1 MSNPD
6 ELNNV
11 ISFNKETFV
20 SQNFGSIFE
29 KYDIIKSL
37 GSGSFGKVYQIKNK
51 ISNNI
56 YACKELSKKKIKKKD
71 LEKFATEI
79 KILRKSD
86 HPNIVK
92 IYEIYEDEHKIN
104 LIMEECTGGEL
115 FDDIV
120 THIEDEKMYS
130 EKEACLIFKQLMG
143 AIAYCHSQ
151 GIAHRDLKP
160 ENILFLNKSDDSPI
174 KVIDFGLSKIFG
186 DYFNKN
192 NNKMNTKV
200 GTAYYVSPE
209 VLEGIYDE
217 KCDIWSAGV
226 ILYILLSGVPP
237 FNGPNDNEIYKK
249 ICKKKFHFPDKHWSN
264 ISNDAKD
271 LITKML
277 CDPMDRL
284 TAQEVLQ
291 HIWVDKNAPNT
302 IGYIDNLNINHLK
315 KYCMENKLKKAV
327 LTFIASRLKDNEIQ
341 HLKEIFNE
349 VDTNKD
355 GTITFEEMKTGL
367 CTAFSDSKY
376 NIEELFKNFDTDNT
390 GTVGYT
396 EFITA
401 TIEQYTYMK
410 QEKLLEAFKTFDKDN
425 SGKISKEE
433 IKNTLKL
440 NFINSDLLQIYIDK
454 FDLNGDGEIDYYEF
468 LEMMGH

>member
-1 MSNPD
+1 MSND
-6 ELNNV
+6 EINNI

-20 SQNFGSIFE
+20 SQNFGNIFE
-29 KYDIIKSL
+29 KYDIIKQL
-37 GSGSFGKVYQIKNK
+37 GSGSFGKVYEIKNK
-51 ISNNI
+51 ITNI
-56 YACKELSKKKIKKKD
+56 CYACKELSKKKIKKKD
-71 LEKFATEI
+71 IEKFNTEI
-79 KILRKSD
+79 SILRKSD
-86 HPNIVK
+86 HPNIIK
-92 IYEIYEDEHKIN
+92 IYEIYEDEHEIN

-120 THIEDEKMYS
+120 NHIDQKKMYT
-130 EKEACLIFKQLMG
+130 EKEACHIFKQLMS

-160 ENILFLNKSDDSPI
+160 ENILFLNRNIDSPI

-186 DYFNKN
+186 NYYNKI

-209 VLEGIYDE
+209 VLAGIYDE

-249 ICKKKFHFPDKHWSN
+249 IVNKKFEFPDKYWAN

-271 LITKML
+271 LINKML
-277 CDPMDRL
+277 CEPIDRL
-284 TAQEVLQ
+284 TAQEVMQ
-291 HIWVDKNAPNT
+291 HIWVDKNAPNAT
-302 IGYIDNLNINHLK
+302 GYIDNLNINHLK
-315 KYCMENKLKKAV
+315 KYCIENKLKKAV
-327 LTFIASRLKDNEIQ
+327 LTFIATRLKDNEIE
-341 HLKEIFNE
+341 HLKEVFNE
-349 VDTNKD
+349 LDINKD
-355 GTITFEEMKTGL
+355 GILTFEEMKNGL
-367 CTAFSDSKY
+367 CTAFSDCKY
-376 NIEELFKNFDTDNT
+376 NIEELFRNFDTDNT

-396 EFITA
+396 EFIAA

-440 NFINSDLLQIYIDK
+440 NDISSDMLQSCIDK
-454 FDLNGDGEIDYYEF
+454 FDLNGDGEIDYREF
-468 LEMMGH
+468 LEMMGN

>member
-1 MSNPD
+1 MSND
-6 ELNNV
+6 EINNI

-20 SQNFGSIFE
+20 SQNFGNIFE
-29 KYDIIKSL
+29 KYDIIKQL
-37 GSGSFGKVYQIKNK
+37 GSGSFGKVYEIKNK
-51 ISNNI
+51 ITNI
-56 YACKELSKKKIKKKD
+56 CYACKELSKKKIKKKD
-71 LEKFATEI
+71 IEKFNTEI
-79 KILRKSD
+79 SILRKSD
-86 HPNIVK
+86 HPNIIK
-92 IYEIYEDEHKIN
+92 IYEIYEDEHEIN

-120 THIEDEKMYS
+120 NHIDQKNMYT
-130 EKEACLIFKQLMG
+130 EKEACHIFKQLMS

-160 ENILFLNKSDDSPI
+160 ENILFLNRNIDSPI

-186 DYFNKN
+186 NYYNKI

-209 VLEGIYDE
+209 VLAGIYDE

-249 ICKKKFHFPDKHWSN
+249 IVNKKFEFPDKYWAH

-271 LITKML
+271 LINKML
-277 CDPMDRL
+277 CEPINRL
-284 TAQEVLQ
+284 TAQEVMQ
-291 HIWVDKNAPNT
+291 HIWVDKNAPNAT
-302 IGYIDNLNINHLK
+302 GYIDNLNINHLK
-315 KYCMENKLKKAV
+315 KYCIENKLKKAV
-327 LTFIASRLKDNEIQ
+327 LTFIATRLKDNEIE
-341 HLKEIFNE
+341 HLKEVFNE
-349 VDTNKD
+349 LDINKD
-355 GTITFEEMKTGL
+355 GILTFEEMKNGL
-367 CTAFSDSKY
+367 CTAFSDCKY
-376 NIEELFKNFDTDNT
+376 NIEELFRNFDTDNT

-396 EFITA
+396 EFIAA

-440 NFINSDLLQIYIDK
+440 NDISSDMLQSCIDK
-454 FDLNGDGEIDYYEF
+454 FDLNGDGEIDYREF
-468 LEMMGH
+468 LEMMGN

>member
-1 MSNPD
+1 MSND
-6 ELNNV
+6 EINNI

-20 SQNFGSIFE
+20 SQNYGNIFE
-29 KYDIIKSL
+29 KYDIIKEL
-37 GSGSFGKVYQIKNK
+37 GSGSFGKVYEIRNK
-51 ISNNI
+51 ITNI
-56 YACKELSKKKIKKKD
+56 CYACKELSKKKIKKKD
-71 LEKFATEI
+71 IEKFNTEI
-79 KILRKSD
+79 SILRKSD
-86 HPNIVK
+86 HPNIIK
-92 IYEIYEDEHKIN
+92 IYEIYEDEHEIN

-120 THIEDEKMYS
+120 NHIDQKKMYS
-130 EKEACLIFKQLMG
+130 EKEACHIFKQLMS

-160 ENILFLNKSDDSPI
+160 ENILFLNRNIDSPI

-186 DYFNKN
+186 NYYNKI

-209 VLEGIYDE
+209 VLAGIYDE

-249 ICKKKFHFPDKHWSN
+249 IVNKKFEFPDKYWAN

-271 LITKML
+271 LINKML
-277 CDPMDRL
+277 CEPINRL
-284 TAQEVLQ
+284 TAQEVMQ
-291 HIWVDKNAPNT
+291 HVWVDKNAPNST
-302 IGYIDNLNINHLK
+302 GYIDNLNINHLK
-315 KYCMENKLKKAV
+315 KYCIENKLKKAV
-327 LTFIASRLKDNEIQ
+327 LTFIATRLKDNEIE
-341 HLKEIFNE
+341 HLKEVFNE
-349 VDTNKD
+349 LDLNKD
-355 GTITFEEMKTGL
+355 GILTFEEMKNGL
-367 CTAFSDSKY
+367 CTAFSDCKY
-376 NIEELFKNFDTDNT
+376 NIEELFRNFDTDNT

-396 EFITA
+396 EFIAA

-440 NFINSDLLQIYIDK
+440 NDISSDMLQSCIDK

-468 LEMMGH
+468 LEMMGN

>member
-1 MSNPD
+1 MSND
-6 ELNNV
+6 EINNI

-20 SQNFGSIFE
+20 SQNLGNIFE
-29 KYDIIKSL
+29 KYDIIKQL
-37 GSGSFGKVYQIKNK
+37 GSGSFGKVYEIKNK
-51 ISNNI
+51 ITNI
-56 YACKELSKKKIKKKD
+56 CYACKELSKKKIKKKD
-71 LEKFATEI
+71 IEKFNTEI
-79 KILRKSD
+79 NILRKSD
-86 HPNIVK
+86 HPNIIK
-92 IYEIYEDEHKIN
+92 IYEIYEDEHEIN

-120 THIEDEKMYS
+120 NHIDQKKMYT
-130 EKEACLIFKQLMG
+130 EKEACHIFKQLMS

-160 ENILFLNKSDDSPI
+160 ENILFLNRNPDSPI

-186 DYFNKN
+186 NYYNKI

-209 VLEGIYDE
+209 VLAGIYDE

-249 ICKKKFHFPDKHWSN
+249 IVNKKFEFPDKYWAN

-271 LITKML
+271 LINKML
-277 CDPMDRL
+277 CEPIDRL
-284 TAQEVLQ
+284 TAQEVMQ
-291 HIWVDKNAPNT
+291 HVWVDKNAPNST
-302 IGYIDNLNINHLK
+302 GYIDNLNINHLK
-315 KYCMENKLKKAV
+315 KYCIENKLKKAV
-327 LTFIASRLKDNEIQ
+327 LTFIATRLKDNEIE
-341 HLKEIFNE
+341 HLKEVFNE
-349 VDTNKD
+349 LDLNKD
-355 GTITFEEMKTGL
+355 GILTFEEMKNGL
-367 CTAFSDSKY
+367 CTAFSDCKY
-376 NIEELFKNFDTDNT
+376 NIEELFRNFDTDNT

-396 EFITA
+396 EFIAA

-440 NFINSDLLQIYIDK
+440 NNISSDMLQSCIDK

-468 LEMMGH
+468 LEMMGN

>member
-1 MSNPD
+1 
-6 ELNNV
+6 
-11 ISFNKETFV
+11 
-20 SQNFGSIFE
+20 
-29 KYDIIKSL
+29 
-37 GSGSFGKVYQIKNK
+37 
-51 ISNNI
+51 
-56 YACKELSKKKIKKKD
+56 
-71 LEKFATEI
+71 
-79 KILRKSD
+79 
-86 HPNIVK
+86 
-92 IYEIYEDEHKIN
+92 
-104 LIMEECTGGEL
+104 MEECTGGEL

-120 THIEDEKMYS
+120 NHIDQKKMYS
-130 EKEACLIFKQLMG
+130 EKEACHIFKQLMS

-160 ENILFLNKSDDSPI
+160 ENILFLNRNPDSPI

-186 DYFNKN
+186 NYYNKI

-209 VLEGIYDE
+209 VLAGIYDE

-249 ICKKKFHFPDKHWSN
+249 IVNKKFEFPDKYWAH

-271 LITKML
+271 LINKML
-277 CDPMDRL
+277 CEPINRL
-284 TAQEVLQ
+284 TAQEVMQ
-291 HIWVDKNAPNT
+291 HIWVDKNAPNAT
-302 IGYIDNLNINHLK
+302 GYIDNLNINHLK
-315 KYCMENKLKKAV
+315 KYCIENKLKKAV
-327 LTFIASRLKDNEIQ
+327 LTFIATRLKDNEIE
-341 HLKEIFNE
+341 HLKEVFNE
-349 VDTNKD
+349 LDLNKD
-355 GTITFEEMKTGL
+355 GILTFEEMKNGL
-367 CTAFSDSKY
+367 CTAFSDCKY
-376 NIEELFKNFDTDNT
+376 NIEELFRNFDTDNT

-396 EFITA
+396 EFIAA

-440 NFINSDLLQIYIDK
+440 NDISSDMLQSCIDK
-454 FDLNGDGEIDYYEF
+454 FDLNGDGEIDYREF
-468 LEMMGH
+468 LEMMGN

>member
-1 MSNPD
+1 MSND
-6 ELNNV
+6 EINNI

-20 SQNFGSIFE
+20 SQNYGNIFE
-29 KYDIIKSL
+29 KYDIIKEL
-37 GSGSFGKVYQIKNK
+37 GSGSFGKVYEIRNK
-51 ISNNI
+51 ITNI
-56 YACKELSKKKIKKKD
+56 CYACKELSKKKIKKKD
-71 LEKFATEI
+71 IEKFNTEI
-79 KILRKSD
+79 SILRKSD
-86 HPNIVK
+86 HPNIIK
-92 IYEIYEDEHKIN
+92 IYEIYEDEHEIN

-120 THIEDEKMYS
+120 NHIDQKKMYS
-130 EKEACLIFKQLMG
+130 EKEACHIFKQLMS

-160 ENILFLNKSDDSPI
+160 ENILFLNRNIDSPI

-186 DYFNKN
+186 DYYNKI

-209 VLEGIYDE
+209 VLAGIYDE

-249 ICKKKFHFPDKHWSN
+249 IVNKKFEFPDKYWAH

-271 LITKML
+271 LINKML
-277 CDPMDRL
+277 CEPIDRL
-284 TAQEVLQ
+284 TAQEVMQ
-291 HIWVDKNAPNT
+291 HVWVDKNAPNST
-302 IGYIDNLNINHLK
+302 GYIDNLNINHLK
-315 KYCMENKLKKAV
+315 KYCIENKLKKAV
-327 LTFIASRLKDNEIQ
+327 LTFIATRLKDNEIE
-341 HLKEIFNE
+341 HLKEVFNE
-349 VDTNKD
+349 LDINKD
-355 GTITFEEMKTGL
+355 GILTFEEMKNGL
-367 CTAFSDSKY
+367 CTAFSDCKY
-376 NIEELFKNFDTDNT
+376 NIEELFRNFDTDNT

-396 EFITA
+396 EFIAA

-440 NFINSDLLQIYIDK
+440 NDISSDMLQSCIDK
-454 FDLNGDGEIDYYEF
+454 FDLNGDGEIDYREF
-468 LEMMGH
+468 LEMMGN

>member
-1 MSNPD
+1 MLNPD

-20 SQNFGSIFE
+20 SQNFGSIFG
-29 KYDIIKSL
+29 KYDIVKSL
-37 GSGSFGKVYQIKNK
+37 GSGSFGKVYQVKNK
-51 ISNNI
+51 ISNDI

-237 FNGPNDNEIYKK
+237 FNGRNDNEIYKK